1 MKVLSIKSL
10 ILETLLEF
18 GLITSAQN
26 IEAIEKYESLSSEE
40 VRDKIDDIKSSIPP
54 LIAQYM
60 LSTKSKGTFMSV
72 GAEIKHNSCCA
83 RNHI

>member
-54 LIAQYM
+54 LIA
-60 LSTKSKGTFMSV
+60 
-72 GAEIKHNSCCA
+72 
-83 RNHI
+83 